1 MKRCA
6 PRFHR
11 IVIGRHMYTFI
22 METTWWTRTV
32 NYTHPR
38 RKYSLWMPWA
48 APQLKINFR
57 STSDRDANDSRISC
71 TSPRK
76 DLAFSIFAH
85 RPTAHLNPNVSAV
98 WFPASKPTQGAPPPT
113 RSSIRRNLVLPSGTS
128 ASLRER
134 AWTLRHMLAGVA
146 ADPWSSCFIAS
157 AAATDRAN
165 LCFEGT
171 LQT

>member
-6 PRFHR
+6 PRVHR
-11 IVIGRHMYTFI
+11 IVISRHMYTFI
-22 METTWWTRTV
+22 VETMWWTRTV

-38 RKYSLWMPWA
+38 RKHSLWMPWA

-85 RPTAHLNPNVSAV
+85 RLTAHLNPNVSAV
-98 WFPASKPTQGAPPPT
+98 WFPASKPTQRAPP
-113 RSSIRRNLVLPSGTS
+113 LVLPSGTS
-128 ASLRER
+128 ASFREC
-134 AWTLRHMLAGVA
+134 AWALRHMLASVA
-146 ADPWSSCFIAS
+146 ADPWLSCFIVS
-157 AAATDRAN
+157 ATPTDRAN